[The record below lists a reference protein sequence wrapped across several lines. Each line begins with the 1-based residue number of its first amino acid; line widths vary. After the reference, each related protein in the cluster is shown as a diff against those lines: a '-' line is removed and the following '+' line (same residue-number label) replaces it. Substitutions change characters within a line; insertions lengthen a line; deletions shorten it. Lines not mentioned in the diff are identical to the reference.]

1 MESLLGI
8 NMSVFLQTIGLLGV
22 IAIVFAESG
31 LLIGFFLP
39 GDSLLFTAGFLASQD
54 VFFIVWLMIGC
65 TVAAI
70 VGDNVGYAL
79 GHRMGKKIFTRDE
92 SFFFHKDHL
101 TRAKVF
107 YERYGAKTIVFARFI
122 PVVRSFAPIMAGVGN
137 MDYKTFLYYNIIG
150 GTLWAVGF
158 TGLGYILGS
167 IIPNASHY
175 FFPIV
180 LLVIILSL
188 LPPIIHILKN
198 KNEREAAWRWVRK
211 LFMRSKV
218 GG

>member
-1 MESLLGI
+1 M
-8 NMSVFLQTIGLLGV
+8 FLQTIGLLGV

-31 LLIGFFLP
+31 LFIGFFLP
-39 GDSLLFTAGFLASQD
+39 GDSLLFTAGFLASQHI
-54 VFFIVWLMIGC
+54 FPIVWLMIGC
-65 TVAAI
+65 TMAAI

-79 GHRMGKKIFTRDE
+79 GHRMGKKIFTREE
-92 SFFFHKDHL
+92 SFFFHKNHL

-137 MDYKTFLYYNIIG
+137 MHYKTFLYYNIVG
-150 GTLWAVGF
+150 GALWAAGS
-158 TGLGYILGS
+158 TGLGYALGS
-167 IIPNASHY
+167 IIPGASHY

-180 LLVIILSL
+180 ILVIILSF

-198 KNEREAAWRWVRK
+198 KSERRAAWRWVK
-211 LFMRSKV
+211 KFFMQS
-218 GG
+218 